1 MSNKNLDET
10 PELIEKMVNVNV
22 IGVMLV
28 SFTKLK
34 MKTRL

>member
-28 SFTKLK
+28 SLIKL
-34 MKTRL
+34 